1 MSRRRGARCAPW
13 SSRSPRCT
21 KELATPARE
30 DRSPDPKA
38 PAASPAAD
46 RRSSERTLESIS
58 LAIGAGAF
66 IVVAFIAILAFRFQP
81 APIAGPDS
89 LGQFAAVTSALV
101 AIVAFAGGRMLQGG
115 VRPGILDIVDL
126 VALAFAH
133 AVIALLS
140 WTLVSV
146 IFEQAFIGAEVFG
159 IPVIVLSGA
168 VAAVTGYVA
177 FYSGTHMD
185 LQLLAVV
192 LATFLVEGIVASMLT
207 ASDPQW
213 WQKHLS
219 SLGVTNDIS
228 SLAFNLTLIVAGIIV
243 TTLARSATSG
253 IPTAAPHGIARVR
266 LSLILVGVFLGFV
279 GVFPVDDW
287 FWIHTAFASGMAV
300 VYAVLVIRLRVW
312 IPGMSRFFIYLGWVF
327 LAVVVGLGVLYGIG
341 YYTLTAVEL
350 VAGTLVFT
358 WIILFIRSAA
368 ALHEDMRLTE

>member
-1 MSRRRGARCAPW
+1 MTSAA
-13 SSRSPRCT
+13 
-21 KELATPARE
+21 ATPRLRA
-30 DRSPDPKA
+30 
-38 PAASPAAD
+38 
-46 RRSSERTLESIS
+46 SSERTLESIA
-58 LAIGAGAF
+58 LAVGVGAF
-66 IVVAFIAILAFRFQP
+66 ILVAVIAVIAFRFQS

-89 LGQFAAVTSALV
+89 VGQFSAVTSAIV
-101 AIVAFAGGRMLQGG
+101 AIVAFAGGRMLSGS

-126 VALAFAH
+126 VALSFAH

-146 IFEQAFIGAEVFG
+146 IFEQAFIGAEVFA
-159 IPVIVLSGA
+159 IPVILLSGA

-177 FYSGTHMD
+177 FYSGTHID
-185 LQLLAVV
+185 LQLLAVI

-207 ASDPQW
+207 ASDPLW

-219 SLGVTNDIS
+219 SLGVTEDFS
-228 SLAFNLTLIVAGIIV
+228 SLAFNLTLIVAGILV
-243 TTLARSATSG
+243 TTLARAATRG
-253 IPTAAPHGIARVR
+253 IPTSHPNGIARVR
-266 LSLILVGVFLGFV
+266 LCLILVGVFLAFV

-300 VYAVLVIRLRVW
+300 VYAVLVIRLPVW
-312 IPGMSRFFIYLGWVF
+312 IPGMSRFFVYLGWVF
-327 LAVVVGLGVLYGIG
+327 LAVVVGLGVFYAIG

-368 ALHEDMRLTE
+368 ALQEDMRPQE

>member
-1 MSRRRGARCAPW
+1 MTSAP
-13 SSRSPRCT
+13 S
-21 KELATPARE
+21 
-30 DRSPDPKA
+30 A
-38 PAASPAAD
+38 PMG
-46 RRSSERTLESIS
+46 RLHGSSERTLESIA
-58 LAIGAGAF
+58 LAVGVGSF
-66 IVVAFIAILAFRFQP
+66 IVVAAVAVIAFRFDA
-81 APIAGPDS
+81 APIAGPGS
-89 LGQFAAVTSALV
+89 VGQFAAVTSALV
-101 AIVAFAGGRMLQGG
+101 ALIAFAAGRMLSSEA
-115 VRPGILDIVDL
+115 RPGILDIVDL

-146 IFEQAFIGAEVFG
+146 IFEQAFIGAEVFA
-159 IPVIVLSGA
+159 IPVILLSGA

-177 FYSGTHMD
+177 FFSATHMD

-207 ASDPQW
+207 ASDPLW

-219 SLGVTNDIS
+219 SLGVTSDIS

-243 TTLARSATSG
+243 TTLARSATTG
-253 IPTAAPHGIARVR
+253 IPTAEPHGIARVR
-266 LSLILVGVFLGFV
+266 LSLILIGVFLAFV

-300 VYAVLVIRLRVW
+300 VYAVLVIRLRTW
-312 IPGMSRFFIYLGWVF
+312 IPGMTRFFVYLGWVF
-327 LAVVVGLGVLYGIG
+327 LAIVVGLGVFFAIG
-341 YYTLTAVEL
+341 WYTLTAVEL

-368 ALHEDMRLTE
+368 ALQGDLRPKG

>member
-1 MSRRRGARCAPW
+1 MTS
-13 SSRSPRCT
+13 
-21 KELATPARE
+21 TP
-30 DRSPDPKA
+30 PA
-38 PAASPAAD
+38 PAG
-46 RRSSERTLESIS
+46 RLHGSSQRTLESIS

-66 IVVAFIAILAFRFQP
+66 ILVAIVAVIAFRFQA
-81 APIAGPDS
+81 APIAGPGS
-89 LGQFAAVTSALV
+89 VGQFAAVTSAIV
-101 AIVAFAGGRMLQGG
+101 AIVAFGGGRMLSGS
-115 VRPGILDIVDL
+115 VRPGILDLVDL

-140 WTLVSV
+140 WTLVAV
-146 IFEQAFIGAEVFG
+146 IFEQAFIGAEVFA

-192 LATFLVEGIVASMLT
+192 LASFLVEGIVASMLT
-207 ASDPQW
+207 ASDPLW

-219 SLGVTNDIS
+219 SLGVTGDIS

-243 TTLARSATSG
+243 TTLARAATTG

-266 LSLILVGVFLGFV
+266 LSLVLVGVFLAFV

-300 VYAVLVIRLRVW
+300 VYAVLVIRLRRW

-327 LAVVVGLGVLYGIG
+327 LAVVVGLGVFYAIG

-368 ALHEDMRLTE
+368 ALQEDHQRDQR

>member
-1 MSRRRGARCAPW
+1 MTS
-13 SSRSPRCT
+13 
-21 KELATPARE
+21 E
-30 DRSPDPKA
+30 A

-46 RRSSERTLESIS
+46 SRSSERTLESIS

-66 IVVAFIAILAFRFQP
+66 IVVAFIAILAFRFQS

-101 AIVAFAGGRMLQGG
+101 AIVAFAGGRMLRGG
-115 VRPGILDIVDL
+115 VRPNILDIVDL

-243 TTLARSATSG
+243 TTLARAATSG

-266 LSLILVGVFLGFV
+266 LCLILVGVFLGFV

-287 FWIHTAFASGMAV
+287 FWIHTFFASGMAV
-300 VYAVLVIRLRVW
+300 VYAVLVIRLRAW
-312 IPGMSRFFIYLGWVF
+312 IPGMSPFFIYLGWVF
-327 LAVVVGLGVLYGIG
+327 LALVVALGVLFGIG

-368 ALHEDMRLTE
+368 ALHEDMRLTD

>member
-1 MSRRRGARCAPW
+1 MTSAP
-13 SSRSPRCT
+13 S
-21 KELATPARE
+21 
-30 DRSPDPKA
+30 A
-38 PAASPAAD
+38 PMG
-46 RRSSERTLESIS
+46 RLHGSSERTLESIA
-58 LAIGAGAF
+58 LAVGVGSF
-66 IVVAFIAILAFRFQP
+66 IVVAAVAVIAFRFDA
-81 APIAGPDS
+81 APIAGPGS
-89 LGQFAAVTSALV
+89 VGQFAAVTSALV
-101 AIVAFAGGRMLQGG
+101 ALIAFAAGRMLSSEA
-115 VRPGILDIVDL
+115 RPGILDIVDL

-146 IFEQAFIGAEVFG
+146 IFEQAFIGAEVFA
-159 IPVIVLSGA
+159 IPVILLSGA

-177 FYSGTHMD
+177 FFSATHMD

-207 ASDPQW
+207 ASDPLW

-219 SLGVTNDIS
+219 SLGVTSDIS

-243 TTLARSATSG
+243 TTLARSATTG
-253 IPTAAPHGIARVR
+253 IPTAEPHGIARVR
-266 LSLILVGVFLGFV
+266 LSLILIGVFLAFV

-300 VYAVLVIRLRVW
+300 VYAVLVIRLRTW
-312 IPGMSRFFIYLGWVF
+312 IPGMTRFFVYLGWVF
-327 LAVVVGLGVLYGIG
+327 LAIVVGLGVFFAIG
-341 YYTLTAVEL
+341 WYTLTAVEL

-368 ALHEDMRLTE
+368 ALQGDLRQKD